1 MAGSVILRRRQPHK
15 STQPN
20 SASARDHILR
30 LAGQR
35 DATKGRTSPAAMTND
50 SDPGASWISF
60 SRAASIELWLP
71 DPAGGHRHD
80 EARRLAKQSGGKMP
94 AGQARDRPGP
104 GRGVNVGHP
113 GRVRL
118 VAGEEVHR
126 LVLCAPFTGNGTVVP
141 SQAAIRAL
149 TKIPGARLVLY
160 PMPGMRSCFRKG
172 RPSHSRSSRFLPG
185 GPGL

>member
-126 LVLCAPFTGNGTVVP
+126 LVLCAPFTQT
-141 SQAAIRAL
+141 
-149 TKIPGARLVLY
+149 ARWCPRRQQSVRSPRSLGQGWCST